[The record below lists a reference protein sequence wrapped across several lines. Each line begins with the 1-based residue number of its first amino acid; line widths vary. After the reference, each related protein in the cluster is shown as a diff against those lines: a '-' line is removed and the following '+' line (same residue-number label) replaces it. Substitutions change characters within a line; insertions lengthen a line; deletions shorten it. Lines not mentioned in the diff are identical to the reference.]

1 MKDIAMIKLF
11 ENDYDYNNEEYYIV
25 KNDKEK
31 IKELQSIIENASSLD
46 NDEREEEYGYES
58 LWELAEVY
66 IQNNLGIVDCDRY
79 DIDLY

>member
-11 ENDYDYNNEEYYIV
+11 ENANDYNEEEHYIV
-25 KNDKEK
+25 KNDKDK

-46 NDEREEEYGYES
+46 CDEREEEYGYES

-66 IQNNLGIVDCDRY
+66 IKDNLEIIDCDKY
-79 DIDLY
+79 EIDLY

>member
-31 IKELQSIIENASSLD
+31 IKELQSIIKNASGLY

-58 LWELAEVY
+58 LWELAETY
-66 IQNNLGIVDCDRY
+66 IKNNLEIIDCDRY